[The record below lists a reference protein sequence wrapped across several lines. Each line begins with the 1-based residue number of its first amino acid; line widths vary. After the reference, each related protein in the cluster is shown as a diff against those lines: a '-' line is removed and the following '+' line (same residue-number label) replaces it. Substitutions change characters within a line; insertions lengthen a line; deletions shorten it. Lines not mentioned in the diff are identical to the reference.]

1 MSERV
6 KVIHV
11 VGQTTRAMQKN
22 HMMIHHSIGDKP
34 DHQQY
39 NKASAGLR
47 FAAAEL
53 WDIETAP
60 GEIDRVIKECFIQSG
75 PVYIFLPLDLSAEE
89 VPADLLKSPI
99 DIEPKVDEKSQ
110 ERAVSAI
117 FSALK
122 EAKHPSILVDALVQR
137 FNATQEATALVE
149 KLKVPFFSAN
159 MGKGVVD
166 ETLENY
172 IGVWSGE
179 IGTPGVA
186 TAAKAS
192 DLIITLGYIPAD
204 TNSGGFT
211 RDLKKN
217 QTIHINP
224 LNTVVKGQEYPNTY
238 IKPLLEALIRVLP
251 SEPIHKVPKAQL
263 PPPRTPIDT
272 DAKHITQSWLFP
284 TFESFLNPND
294 VLLGETGTTMFGLFD
309 INFPEKTH
317 FITQIYYGSIGY
329 ATAATLGVDIAKKE
343 MGLKGRTIL
352 ITGDGSMAMTIQ
364 EVGTMVKQ
372 GLNPIIFVINNEGYT
387 VERMIWGAQQGR
399 PSSNSYIFPSPIS
412 MLVLTDYS
420 VQRYR
425 ANIIPISTSTL

>member
-11 VGQTTRAMQKN
+11 VGQTTRPMQKN

-34 DHQQY
+34 DHQQF

-60 GEIDRVIKECFIQSG
+60 GEIDRVIRECFIQSG

-89 VPADLLKSPI
+89 VSADLLKTPI
-99 DIEPKVDEKSQ
+99 DIEPKVDEISQ
-110 ERAVSAI
+110 EKAVSAI
-117 FSALK
+117 ISALK
-122 EAKHPSILVDALVQR
+122 EAKHPSILIDALVQR
-137 FNATQEATALVE
+137 FNAAQEASALVE

-211 RDLKKN
+211 RNLKEN

-224 LNTVVKGQEYPNTY
+224 FNVVVKSQEYPNTS
-238 IKPLLEALIRVLP
+238 IKPLLEALIKALP
-251 SEPIHKVPKAQL
+251 SEPIHNVLKAQL
-263 PPPRTPIDT
+263 PPPRKPVDA

-284 TFESFLNPND
+284 TFESFLKPND
-294 VLLGETGTTMFGLFD
+294 VLLGETGTTMFGFFD
-309 INFPEKTH
+309 IKFPEKIR

-343 MGLKGRTIL
+343 MGLNGRTIL
-352 ITGDGSMAMTIQ
+352 VTGDGSLALTIQ
-364 EVGTMVKQ
+364 EVGTLIKQ

-387 VERMIWGAQQGR
+387 VERMIWGAQQGTF
-399 PSSNSYIFPSPIS
+399 PPLSYISPFS
-412 MLVLTDYS
+412 RSLSVTLTDYS
-420 VQRYR
+420 VQ
-425 ANIIPISTSTL
+425 